1 MLVTVLDVSESG
13 YYSWRSRPPSMR
25 SLRHGWLS
33 RAILEIYRG
42 SGSEF
47 GYRRIQEELGHR
59 YGINVSHGTVELLMD
74 RAGIRGKVGRPHHQ
88 TRRHAI
94 DVSSHRWVV
103 DVQVCEAAR
112 GHLYAAVVLDT
123 AVRRLVSWS
132 TAGTA
137 DCALTRRALDAAIT
151 GGVDM
156 GSSADVASARIL
168 ACTFTERA
176 GLLGCAPASG
186 VRGDW
191 YDHSVVETFWERI
204 RRELEPPHL
213 YAEPHALRTRLLEI
227 FKDFNEKRTT

>member
-1 MLVTVLDVSESG
+1 MLVTVLGVSASG
-13 YYSWRSRPPSMR
+13 YYAWRSRPPSRR

-33 RAILEIYRG
+33 QAILEIHRD

-59 YGINVSHGTVELLMD
+59 YGINVSHGTVEVLMD
-74 RAGIRGKVGRPHHQ
+74 RAGIRGKAGRPHHQ
-88 TRRHAI
+88 TRRHAV
-94 DVSSHRWVV
+94 DVPSHRWVV

-112 GHLYAAVVLDT
+112 GHLYAAVVLDA

-132 TAGTA
+132 TAATA
-137 DCALTRRALDAAIT
+137 DRALTCRALDAAIT
-151 GGVDM
+151 GGADM
-156 GSSADVASARIL
+156 GSSANAASARIL

-186 VRGDW
+186 ARGDW
-191 YDHSVVETFWERI
+191 YDHSVVETFWEEI
-204 RRELEPPHL
+204 RHELRSRQVC
-213 YAEPHALRTRLLEI
+213 AEPHTLRARLLAI